1 MAYLNKLDPFLEA
14 VRTGKYAGK
23 TCYDYSAV
31 GKNADVDAA
40 AAEDLWYAGTFTP
53 PTTARIHDIVSTSAN
68 DDGAPSGTG
77 ARTIQVYG
85 VTVNGLEN
93 ESILMNGTTNVATA
107 NAYYDIYDMVV
118 ITAGVLATNDG
129 VVTATAQTDGTIT
142 CGIAIGDGNAAL
154 RAIRYVPNGY
164 TGYLFDWN
172 AAMYQNTT
180 GYTAEVCLKTKY
192 AGGVWVEKAE
202 HTLVALGTSSERDE
216 FKIPLVIA
224 GENWVKIEVAVVSN
238 NNTLVQGGFNLLIVA
253 D

>member
-31 GKNADVDAA
+31 GKNADVDTG

-68 DDGAPSGTG
+68 DDGAPAGTG
-77 ARTIQVYG
+77 A
-85 VTVNGLEN
+85 
-93 ESILMNGTTNVATA
+93 TN
-107 NAYYDIYDMVV
+107 
-118 ITAGVLATNDG
+118 AGVI
-129 VVTATAQTDGTIT
+129 TATAQTDGTIT

-180 GYTAEVCLKTKY
+180 GYTAEVCLKTKF